1 MPLPSWSV
9 CCLGSINLNKCLDKK
24 QGYVFNWSRFEEYI
38 RTGTRFLDNVI
49 DKSEYPH
56 EKFKEIALK
65 TRPIG
70 LGIMGFADILYKL
83 KIPYNSKEAAKLFTG
98 ICYALTAT
106 AIETS
111 IEMCSEGKTSIE
123 ISNKD
128 DNHFVGLL
136 RYYLQLKNKEP
147 LDELIDKFRKFGIR
161 NSTWTSIAPTGSVA
175 ISADCSYSF
184 EPHFALT
191 YEKQL
196 AETNEILTFVN
207 PIFEL
212 ELDNFL
218 SENGK
223 YPQPDNEYIKQ
234 DIYKRIKENKGSC
247 QNIKELPEKIRK
259 VFVTAHDINPIDKLE
274 MQAVG
279 QKYISLGISSTCN
292 LPNSATKE
300 DVENIFIESWRLGLK
315 GITVYRDG
323 CKENQPISFGQK
335 ECKET
340 LQEMVKALP
349 PEGTKYQADFIKK
362 GIINKNPTLMQ
373 RPIKRTGETCEIN
386 TPHGRLFITGNKTE
400 DGKLFETFLRIGK
413 QGSLNNLLI
422 DALSRCMSKALQ
434 SGLSLDIF
442 TDTLRGNKEIP
453 FRFKLEESQEEPF
466 YAESLVDAVGIVF
479 QEVFLKEKTRNE
491 NSEILKLCPNCGK
504 WGVDPSGCPRGGICV
519 FCSFSNC
526 M

>member
-1 MPLPSWSV
+1 MWRILLNIYGGEVPLPSWSV

-212 ELDNFL
+212 E
-218 SENGK
+218 
-223 YPQPDNEYIKQ
+223 
-234 DIYKRIKENKGSC
+234 
-247 QNIKELPEKIRK
+247 
-259 VFVTAHDINPIDKLE
+259 
-274 MQAVG
+274 
-279 QKYISLGISSTCN
+279 
-292 LPNSATKE
+292 
-300 DVENIFIESWRLGLK
+300 
-315 GITVYRDG
+315 
-323 CKENQPISFGQK
+323 
-335 ECKET
+335 
-340 LQEMVKALP
+340 
-349 PEGTKYQADFIKK
+349 
-362 GIINKNPTLMQ
+362 
-373 RPIKRTGETCEIN
+373 
-386 TPHGRLFITGNKTE
+386 
-400 DGKLFETFLRIGK
+400 
-413 QGSLNNLLI
+413 
-422 DALSRCMSKALQ
+422 
-434 SGLSLDIF
+434 
-442 TDTLRGNKEIP
+442 
-453 FRFKLEESQEEPF
+453 
-466 YAESLVDAVGIVF
+466 
-479 QEVFLKEKTRNE
+479 
-491 NSEILKLCPNCGK
+491 
-504 WGVDPSGCPRGGICV
+504 
-519 FCSFSNC
+519 
-526 M
+526 